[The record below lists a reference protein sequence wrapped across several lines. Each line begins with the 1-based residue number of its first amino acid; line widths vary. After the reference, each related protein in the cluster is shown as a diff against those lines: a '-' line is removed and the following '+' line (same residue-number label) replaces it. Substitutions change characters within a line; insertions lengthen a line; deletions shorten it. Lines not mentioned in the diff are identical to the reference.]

1 MKVILLHDVKNL
13 GKTNDVLKVKD
24 GYAKNYLIKNKL
36 AVVYTN
42 VASQKL
48 NIDLHLLD
56 EAEQKRRKQAT
67 LTKNELES
75 LKIKLTLKTN
85 KDQVFGSIS
94 NKAIMEAVNESKK
107 IVTKHMFHEAHKLGL
122 GFSNVKID
130 IYKDIFATLKI
141 EVVGV

>member
-1 MKVILLHDVKNL
+1 MKVILLQDVKNL

-24 GYAKNYLIKNKL
+24 GYAKNYLIKQKL
-36 AVVYTN
+36 AVTYTS

-48 NIDLHLLD
+48 NVDLHILD
-56 EAEQKRRKQAT
+56 QAEQERRNQAT
-67 LTKNELES
+67 LIKAELEA

-94 NKAIMEAVNESKK
+94 NKAIMDAVNLSKK
-107 IVTKHMFHEAHKLGL
+107 LITKHMFHEAHKLGL

-130 IYKDIFATLKI
+130 VYKDITAILKI